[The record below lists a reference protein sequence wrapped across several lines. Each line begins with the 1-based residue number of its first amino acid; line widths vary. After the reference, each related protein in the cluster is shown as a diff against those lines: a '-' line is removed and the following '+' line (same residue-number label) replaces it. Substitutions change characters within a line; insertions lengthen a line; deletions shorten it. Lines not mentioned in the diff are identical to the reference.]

1 MQHKTYEML
10 YLNVPTYLSTQPI
23 LISCDDFQYYA
34 KAVSGQLDILSLY
47 LKPET

>member
-1 MQHKTYEML
+1 MQHETYEML
-10 YLNVPTYLSTQPI
+10 YLNVPAYLSTQPI

-34 KAVSGQLDILSLY
+34 KAVSDQLDILSLY